1 MINQDKIKQ
10 AVQLLLEGMGEDV
23 NRPGLKETPERIAR
37 MWTESLGGV
46 GEEGGGEVVKGVSG
60 DSR

>member
-37 MWTESLGGV
+37 MYTEIFGGMD
-46 GEEGGGEVVKGVSG
+46 E
-60 DSR
+60 DA